1 MKEVS
6 KQQFKEMYFKY
17 GRAKGGWSQD
27 YWDTFFEK
35 EEDVP
40 TKYSVEAPESPQHN
54 RMMIARDSSPRAY
67 RLFFLTE
74 EAEDGLYG
82 P

>member
-1 MKEVS
+1 MKAVS
-6 KQQFKEMYFKY
+6 KLQFKEMYFKY
-17 GRAKGGWSQD
+17 GRARDGWGPD
-27 YWDTFFEK
+27 YWDQFFEP
-35 EEDVP
+35 EEEFP
-40 TKYSVEAPESPQHN
+40 MKYFIEDPESPQHD
-54 RMMIARDSSPRAY
+54 RMMIVRDSGAHEY